1 MRNAPSGRPN
11 PFTQEPDTLARE
23 LIDTVRRINGRGWCD
38 GTSGNYSVVVSRD
51 PLRLLI
57 TPSGADKGRVD
68 TGDLEDEVRF
78 IVKGRGVFHIHPT
91 DDPVFR
97 IQVEAGD
104 MINVPHGT
112 RHWFDLCDEKRV
124 LAVRVFQDPS
134 GWTPHYTGTGEETHH
149 EPVCFGPMFVPPVP
163 PAS

>member
-11 PFTQEPDTLARE
+11 PFTQEHDTLARE

-68 TGDLEDEVRF
+68 TGDLLVVGAD
-78 IVKGRGVFHIHPT
+78 G
-91 DDPVFR
+91 
-97 IQVEAGD
+97 
-104 MINVPHGT
+104 
-112 RHWFDLCDEKRV
+112 RV
-124 LAVRVFQDPS
+124 LEDTPGRPSAETPIHIALVRVA
-134 GWTPHYTGTGEETHH
+134 GAGAVLHTHS
-149 EPVCFGPMFVPPVP
+149 V
-163 PAS
+163 